1 MMIRFDDIH
10 SLTDFKRKTIE
21 YMKQLKKSGRPAVLT
36 VNGKAELVVQDAAS
50 YQRLLDLVDLAE
62 SNAAIRESFAQYE
75 RGEWSD
81 AREVIEKM
89 RDQLKKSP
97 NDP

>member
-1 MMIRFDDIH
+1 MIRLDDIH

-21 YMKQLKKSGRPAVLT
+21 YMERLKRSGRPAVLT

-62 SNAAIRESFAQYE
+62 SNAAIRESFAQFD

-81 AREVIEKM
+81 AREVIEQM
-89 RDQLKKSP
+89 QNRLNRSP
-97 NDP
+97 NET